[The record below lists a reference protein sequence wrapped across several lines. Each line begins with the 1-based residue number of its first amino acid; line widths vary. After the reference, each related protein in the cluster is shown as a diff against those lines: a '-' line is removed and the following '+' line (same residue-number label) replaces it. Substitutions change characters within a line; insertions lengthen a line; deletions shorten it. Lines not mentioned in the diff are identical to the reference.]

1 LWFLSDQG
9 ATDIRCFI
17 KEVEYVAEMEDFL
30 INKGR
35 QATKKSIYQVV
46 RSGELNGKPD
56 LNIQEKS

>member
-1 LWFLSDQG
+1 
-9 ATDIRCFI
+9 
-17 KEVEYVAEMEDFL
+17 VESVAEMEDFL